1 MYALRPG
8 RASYGHTV
16 GIIMQDD
23 QLVRFPG
30 DVGNLATYD
39 FAVTFAHV
47 HDFPMEAMSTPGL
60 VDHAPKFV
68 SAAEDLVKM
77 GCTAISAGCGFTALL
92 QPYVAAAVDVPVAL
106 SALIQVPLV
115 HAMLPPGRSVG
126 IVTANSRRM
135 TEAHFNAVGWSS
147 ESIPIMMIGV
157 DEDEEASLDG
167 LGLGRNIGDAL
178 AFAEAE
184 TAMVRLGRR
193 LVDRDAAVG
202 AIVFECTNMP
212 PFAAAVQAA
221 LNLPVFD
228 IVTLVNMLH
237 EGVAR
242 RPYPQTSFAV
252 RARELVDD
260 PGEPAHSS
268 AP

>member
-8 RASYGHTV
+8 HASYGHTV

-23 QLVRFPG
+23 QLIRFRG
-30 DVGNLATYD
+30 DVGNMETYD
-39 FAVTFAHV
+39 FPVTFAHV
-47 HDFPMEAMSTPGL
+47 EDFPMDAMSTPGL

-68 SAAEDLVKM
+68 KAAEELVTK
-77 GCTAISAGCGFTALL
+77 GCTAISAGCGFTALI

-115 HAMLPPGRSVG
+115 HAMLPPGRTVG
-126 IVTANSRRM
+126 IITANARKM
-135 TEAHFNAVGWSS
+135 TDAHFNAVGWSS
-147 ESIPIMMIGV
+147 QSIPIALIGV
-157 DEDEEASLDG
+157 DEDEDASHDG

-184 TAMVRLGRR
+184 AAMVRLGRH
-193 LVDRDAAVG
+193 LVERDPSVG
-202 AIVFECTNMP
+202 AIVLECTNMP
-212 PFAAAVQAA
+212 PFADALQAA

-228 IVTLVNMLH
+228 VVTLINMLH
-237 EGVAR
+237 ESVAR
-242 RPYPQTSFAV
+242 RPYAQPAFAD
-252 RARELVDD
+252 RAQPLVDELVV
-260 PGEPAHSS
+260 PAGSP